1 MAEIKTV
8 AIANRGE
15 IAKRI
20 VVTCRQMGLKSVL
33 LHASGDTQ
41 NEAFR
46 LADETLCIGPADP
59 LQSYLSIEANI
70 KGALGAGAEAL
81 HPGYGFL
88 SENPLFVKKCKER
101 GLIFIGPPEE
111 ALASFGDKNQ
121 ARNLCKKAGI
131 PVLPAIENKLKTERD
146 WIKSGEKLGYPLMIK
161 ALHGGGGRGMRIA
174 RNQKELLE
182 LVPLVK
188 QEAENCF
195 QNSEVFFEKYL
206 TKAKHI
212 ELQIFVDAT
221 GKVFVL
227 GDRDCS
233 LQRRRQKIIEEA
245 PSGISPKIKE
255 EMKDAALALFQMVEY
270 RGAGTVEFL
279 YQKDAFYF
287 LEMNPRLQVE
297 HTVTEMIFGLDLVR
311 AQILTAMKRPA
322 FSNNPFP
329 QGHSIQCRICCEDP
343 FNNFLPTGGELIQ
356 SLWPTGFGK
365 RVDSGFGKGDLISPN
380 YDSLISKI
388 ITWDSSRI
396 RAIEKM
402 RCALEETILFGCYVN
417 IPFLKHILHLEEF
430 LENKITTN
438 LVEETFPK
446 GLKQKLFPLEE
457 SFMETIHKEET
468 GSSHQLYKKDSF
480 QRFNPWSDFLK
491 RDK

>member
-20 VVTCRQMGLKSVL
+20 VITCRQMGLKSVL

-59 LQSYLSIEANI
+59 LQSYLSIEANL

-88 SENPLFVKKCKER
+88 SENSIFAKKCKEK
-101 GLIFIGPPEE
+101 GLVFIGPPEE
-111 ALASFGDKNQ
+111 ALVSFGDKNQ

-131 PVLPAIENKLKTERD
+131 PVLPAIENNLNTKKD

-182 LVPLVK
+182 LGPLVK
-188 QEAENCF
+188 LESKNCF
-195 QNSEVFFEKYL
+195 QNSEVFLEKCL

-221 GKVFVL
+221 GKVFIL

-233 LQRRRQKIIEEA
+233 VQRRRQKIIEEA
-245 PSGISPKIKE
+245 PSGIPLKIKE
-255 EMKDAALALFQMVEY
+255 EMKEAVLSLFQMMEY

-279 YQKDAFYF
+279 YQKGSFYF

-311 AQILTAMKRPA
+311 AQILTAMKRPI
-322 FSNNPFP
+322 FLNDPSP

-343 FNNFLPTGGELIQ
+343 FDNFLPTGGELLQ

-365 RVDSGFGKGDLISPN
+365 RVDSGFGKGDLISSN
-380 YDSLISKI
+380 YDPLISKI

-402 RCALEETILFGCYVN
+402 RCALEETILFGCHTN
-417 IPFLKHILHLEEF
+417 TPFLKHILYLEEF
-430 LENKITTN
+430 LENKVTTN
-438 LVEETFPK
+438 FVEETFPK
-446 GLKQKLFPLEE
+446 GLEQKSLPLEE
-457 SFMETIHKEET
+457 SFMEIIYKEET
-468 GSSHQLYKKDSF
+468 KSSYQQETF